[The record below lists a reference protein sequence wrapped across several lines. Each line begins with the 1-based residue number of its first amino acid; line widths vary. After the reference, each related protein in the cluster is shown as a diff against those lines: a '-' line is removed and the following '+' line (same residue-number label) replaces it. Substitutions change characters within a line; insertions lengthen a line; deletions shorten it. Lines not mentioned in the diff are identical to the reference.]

1 MYGHIIRVRNVNHA
15 LPEGLSLLTSQGQK
29 VSSRGMETV
38 EAPGP
43 VSTVYSHPRERVLFD
58 PVRDANP
65 FFHLIEALW
74 IIGGSNRV
82 ALPKMFMDNIDR
94 FSDDGV
100 TFHGAY
106 GERLRHDHGFD
117 QINVAIETLRAKP
130 DSRQVVMSIWNP
142 LTDLGDPSK
151 DIPCNDMVML
161 KVRFGALNMTVCNR
175 SNDMIWG
182 AYGANVVQFSMLQEY
197 MAAAIGVD
205 VGYYTQQSD
214 SFHAY
219 TDNPFWKNCE
229 TGYWPESGSEYA
241 AGFVAPY
248 PMCSSSAD
256 ATVFAQDCRLLCKT
270 AERHGAKLN
279 DLSRAA
285 YASDY
290 FNEVVSVVIG
300 AYLAYKRKQYG
311 TARDIL
317 STIPATDW
325 RLAMTQWVQRRYD
338 RAQQKEQA

>member
-1 MYGHIIRVRNVNHA
+1 MYGHIIRVRNVNNA
-15 LPEGLSLLTSQGQK
+15 LPQGLELLTSQGQK
-29 VSSRGMETV
+29 VTSRGMETV

-43 VSTVYSHPRERVLFD
+43 VTTVYAKPRERVLFD

-82 ALPKMFMDNIDR
+82 ALPKMFMNNIDR

-106 GERLRHDHGFD
+106 GHRLRHAFDFD
-117 QINVAIETLRAKP
+117 QIINAIEMLREKP
-130 DSRQVVMSIWNP
+130 DSRQVVMSIWDP
-142 LTDLGDPSK
+142 TVDLGAVVK

-161 KVRFGALNMTVCNR
+161 KIRFGALNMTVCNR

-205 VGYYTQQSD
+205 VGFYAQQSD

-229 TGYWPESGSEYA
+229 VGYWPESGAEYA
-241 AGFVAPY
+241 TGLVAPY
-248 PMCSSSAD
+248 PMCSSPEEAYRFAD
-256 ATVFAQDCRLLCKT
+256 DCRQLCAV
-270 AERHGAKLN
+270 AELEGAKLV
-279 DLSRAA
+279 DLVRAP
-285 YASDY
+285 YRTNY
-290 FNEVVSVVIG
+290 FNEVVSVVIS